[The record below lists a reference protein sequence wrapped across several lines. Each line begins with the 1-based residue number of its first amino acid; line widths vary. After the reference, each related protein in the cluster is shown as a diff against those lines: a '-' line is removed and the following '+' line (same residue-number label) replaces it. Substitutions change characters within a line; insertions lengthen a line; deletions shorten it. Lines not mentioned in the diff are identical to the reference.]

1 LVKRIFSSLFF
12 VVLISAQQSNVN
24 FIFDHSA
31 NSRSAINLINE
42 DTVDV
47 GKVIYKYQS
56 QIEYALTW
64 RSIAIET
71 YESFNKKDV
80 LTAAD
85 LNYLN
90 YAIEQYRK
98 MRTPLFEIIE
108 RYAPYTNKAVTLK
121 INENKP
127 SEFSTNKSFRSIWS
141 GSDQEFISINP
152 NDKQGQAIIKQVKLA
167 LAFALLLYD
176 NYLVAM
182 APFEEN
188 QKLRVVI
195 NESGVEPENRG
206 YLAEVSESYTDT
218 KKISRLIRAINFI
231 YQESKWESRNL
242 DSPFLNN
249 DDDNYY
255 LNQLISGSF
264 SYREILQMEENDKQ
278 PKFKINRYNVISNK
292 ISDRI
297 RRITNN
303 GTELVSKMFGNTAG
317 MIVVG
322 RGSMESLSGKQKK
335 AIISKMQP
343 MDILLEKAP
352 FRLTDYFIPGYWC
365 HVGVWA
371 GSENQLKELEV
382 WALLP
387 QLYSEAV
394 NKYEYSGPSFQ
405 TSIRSGHHIIESL
418 RPGVQI
424 NTLEHFLNID
434 DLGVIRFT
442 GQTKEKRKS
451 YLLNA
456 FRQIGKNYDF
466 SFNVESTDEIVC
478 SELVYAAFE
487 DIIWDTNKLMGRNT
501 ISPDNV
507 ARKMTKDDRF
517 VPVLLYLNGKSV
529 ESDLKNR
536 FNGLLNN

>member
-1 LVKRIFSSLFF
+1 MVKTILILLSITLVN
-12 VVLISAQQSNVN
+12 AQEVNVN
-24 FIFDHSA
+24 FIFDQNA
-31 NSRSAINLINE
+31 NSRSAIDLIEN
-42 DTVDV
+42 DTIDI
-47 GKVIYKYQS
+47 GDVIYNYQS

-71 YESFNKKDV
+71 YEKFNKKDV

-98 MRTPLFEIIE
+98 MRVPLFKIIS
-108 RYAPYTNKAVTLK
+108 RYAPYTNKNVTIK
-121 INENKP
+121 VNDNKP
-127 SEFSTNKSFRSIWS
+127 TEYFTKKSIWS
-141 GSDQEFISINP
+141 SSTKEVISINP
-152 NDKQGQAIIKQVKLA
+152 NDQRGQAVVKQIKLGLV
-167 LAFALLLYD
+167 FALLLYD

-188 QKLRVVI
+188 QKLRFVI

-218 KKISRLIRAINFI
+218 KKLRRLVTAINFS
-231 YQESKWESRNL
+231 YQISKWENQNNNA
-242 DSPFLNN
+242 PFLI
-249 DDDNYY
+249 DDEDNYY

-264 SYREILQMEENDKQ
+264 SYREILQMKENDIQ
-278 PKFKINRYNVISNK
+278 PNFKINRFNVISNK
-292 ISDRI
+292 LYDRI
-297 RRITNN
+297 KKINNN

-317 MIVVG
+317 MIVVR
-322 RGSMESLSGKQKK
+322 RGTMELLSDDEKSE
-335 AIISKMQP
+335 IINKMEP

-371 GSENQLKELEV
+371 GNEEQLKSVGV
-382 WALLP
+382 WDSLP
-387 QLYSEAV
+387 QLYELAV
-394 NKYEYSGPSFQ
+394 KKYAYSGPDFQ
-405 TSIRSGHHIIESL
+405 TSIRSGHKIIESL

-424 NTLEHFLNID
+424 NTLQNFLNID

-442 GQTKEKRKS
+442 GQTDKDKKT

-456 FRQIGKNYDF
+456 FSQIGKNYDF

-478 SELVYAAFE
+478 SELVYASFE
-487 DIIWDTNKLMGRNT
+487 DLVWDTKKQLGRHT
-501 ISPDNV
+501 ISPDQV
-507 ARKMTKDDRF
+507 ARKLITDKRF
-517 VPVLLYLNGKSV
+517 EPVLLYLNGKSV
-529 ESDLKNR
+529 NSELKLV
-536 FNGLLNN
+536 FNSLLD

>member
-1 LVKRIFSSLFF
+1 MVKMILILLSITLVN
-12 VVLISAQQSNVN
+12 AQEVNVN
-24 FIFDHSA
+24 FIFDQNA
-31 NSRSAINLINE
+31 NSRSAIDLIEN
-42 DTVDV
+42 DTIDI
-47 GKVIYKYQS
+47 GDVIYNYQS

-71 YESFNKKDV
+71 YEKFNKKDV

-98 MRTPLFEIIE
+98 MRIPLFKIIS
-108 RYAPYTNKAVTLK
+108 RYAPYTNKNVTIK
-121 INENKP
+121 VNDNKP
-127 SEFSTNKSFRSIWS
+127 TEYFTKKSIWRS
-141 GSDQEFISINP
+141 STKEIISINP
-152 NDKQGQAIIKQVKLA
+152 NDQKGQAVVKQIKLGLV
-167 LAFALLLYD
+167 FALLLYD

-188 QKLRVVI
+188 QKLRFVI

-218 KKISRLIRAINFI
+218 KKLRRLVTAINFS
-231 YQESKWESRNL
+231 YQISKWENQNN
-242 DSPFLNN
+242 DAPFLV
-249 DDDNYY
+249 DDEDNYY

-264 SYREILQMEENDKQ
+264 SYREILQMKENDIR
-278 PKFKINRYNVISNK
+278 PNFTINRFNVISNK
-292 ISDRI
+292 LYDRI
-297 RRITNN
+297 KKINNN

-317 MIVVG
+317 MIVVR
-322 RGSMESLSGKQKK
+322 RGTMELLSDGEKSK
-335 AIISKMQP
+335 IINKMEP

-371 GSENQLKELEV
+371 GNEEQLKSVGV
-382 WALLP
+382 WDSLP
-387 QLYSEAV
+387 QLYELAV
-394 NKYEYSGPSFQ
+394 KKYAYSGPDFQ
-405 TSIRSGHHIIESL
+405 TSIRSGHKIIESL

-424 NTLEHFLNID
+424 NTLQNFLNID

-442 GQTKEKRKS
+442 GQTDKDKKT

-456 FRQIGKNYDF
+456 FSQIGKNYDF

-478 SELVYAAFE
+478 SELVYASFE
-487 DIIWDTNKLMGRNT
+487 DLVWDTKKQLGRHT
-501 ISPDNV
+501 ISPDQV
-507 ARKMTKDDRF
+507 ARKLITDKRF
-517 VPVLLYLNGKSV
+517 EPVLLYLNGKSV
-529 ESDLKNR
+529 NGELKTV
-536 FNGLLNN
+536 FNALLD